1 MNDYLVQAIRS
12 LKPNSE
18 FSMIDNDYSTITWY
32 VIEGKPPTQTEIN
45 AKIAKLQADEIAQNA
60 NIATSKAAILDRLG
74 ITSEELT
81 SLLA

>member
-74 ITSEELT
+74 ITYEELT